1 MSVGR
6 HLVACLHDDYIAYD
20 HFSAWYLD
28 DFPLAHHLYG
38 LFLAQLGEDIK
49 LTGCIAL
56 KDKSDCR
63 RQKDGKDNTYCLY
76 KILLDEGQCQR
87 DDSCNQQD
95 ANHRVLIL
103 LQIQGPHR
111 LSLGWC
117 QHVLTMLKTALLDL
131 YRC

>member
-6 HLVACLHDDYIAYD
+6 HLVACLHDDDIAYD

-28 DFPLAHHLYG
+28 DFSFTHHLHG
-38 LFLAQLGEDIK
+38 LFLAQLGKHVK
-49 LTGCIAL
+49 LAGCIAL
-56 KDKSDCR
+56 KDESDSCC
-63 RQKDGKDNTYCLY
+63 QENGKDDTYCLY
-76 KILLDEGQCQR
+76 KILLDEGQYQR
-87 DDSCNQQD
+87 DDSGNQQD